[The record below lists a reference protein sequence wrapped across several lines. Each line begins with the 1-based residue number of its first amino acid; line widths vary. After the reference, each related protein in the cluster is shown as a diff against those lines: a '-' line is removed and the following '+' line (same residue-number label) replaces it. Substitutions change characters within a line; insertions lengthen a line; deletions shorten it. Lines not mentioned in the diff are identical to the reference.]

1 MQLAPVLGIPEVK
14 PAIESIRGAWF
25 QKVSPRTR
33 HSLLQGRMF
42 LALATC
48 LGERGFVGP
57 EWRFYFAPSDE
68 RPSSLV
74 PDVAFVSK
82 ERLPSPGDARERPL
96 LAPDIAVEVLS
107 PGDRVNVLE
116 TKIELYLTHGA
127 VLVIVVDPDKKT
139 VRFRERDRDAS
150 FARGERACGT
160 AFPELAIDVTELFA
174 GLD

>member
-68 RPSSLV
+68 LPSTLV

-82 ERLPSPGDARERPL
+82 ERLPDPGDARERPL

-107 PGDRVNVLE
+107 PGDRLSVLE
-116 TKIELYLTHGA
+116 TKIDLYLAHGA
-127 VLVIVVDPDKKT
+127 LLVIVVDPENKT
-139 VRFRERDRDAS
+139 VRVRQRDRDET
-150 FARGERACGT
+150 FAHGERART
-160 AFPELAIDVTELFA
+160 AAFPDLAIDVTELFA